1 MILEVKIRV
10 KSNYAREIANS
21 IKVDNINL
29 PKGMQITTDY
39 TNNEII
45 VNIRYDFDDVKGILT
60 VRNTADEI
68 LTQIKTIEETLDNL
82 K

>member
-10 KSNYAREIANS
+10 KSNYAKEIANS

-39 TNNEII
+39 TNDEII
-45 VNIRYDFDDVKGILT
+45 VNISYNLDDVKGILT